1 MQAPV
6 VKAKRYT
13 FPGIG
18 LVKESDTFFHT
29 DSTVSPPFAL
39 RARERLL
46 HGVAVQSWRTG
57 EAEEWSC
64 IFGKYML
71 SLWIKWRGGPYVMVS
86 LSRCNKVEKYV
97 QE

>member
-1 MQAPV
+1 MQVPV

-29 DSTVSPPFAL
+29 DSIASPL
-39 RARERLL
+39 CTQSGERLL
-46 HGVAVQSWRTG
+46 HGVAVQSWRAR